1 MGLVAGIEET
11 LARVILALL
20 DEKGQRDG
28 SLLWARRLDAVVAR
42 LAQNKLSRPGWWFG
56 DGSCISPVVYR

>member
-28 SLLWARRLDAVVAR
+28 SLLWARPLDAVMAR
-42 LAQNKLSRPGWWFG
+42 LAPK
-56 DGSCISPVVYR
+56 